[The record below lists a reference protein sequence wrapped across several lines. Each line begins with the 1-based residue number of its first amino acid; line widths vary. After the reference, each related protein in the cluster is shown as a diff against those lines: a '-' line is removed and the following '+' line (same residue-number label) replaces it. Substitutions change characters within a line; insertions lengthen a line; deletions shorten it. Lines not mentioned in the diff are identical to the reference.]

1 MIKERVIRLKDMKM
15 TQNNTHFQPQHS
27 ATSKKKPLEPTNSE
41 WKLILNSIETLQ
53 YECFKCRLEIEML

>member
-1 MIKERVIRLKDMKM
+1 MKM
-15 TQNNTHFQPQHS
+15 TQNSTHFQPQHS